1 MSNLERDPSEL
12 VIAGGTGA
20 VATATPSDSVDAGS
34 ATAGAR
40 TAPGQTADAAAPVLL
55 LLPRDVPLGGPR
67 AMNVRRTLP
76 QRGRSTIGAWC
87 FIDHYGP
94 DEIAP
99 PVVPETASGNA
110 TGTGTGSGTREEA
123 TGGVADGARRG
134 MVVPPHPHTGLQ
146 TVSWLFEGEIEHRDS
161 AGSHAPV
168 LPGELNLMTAG
179 RGISHSE
186 VSTPETR
193 VLHGVQLWL
202 ALPEEHRHQ
211 APHFEHLKIPQAPL
225 GGGATARVFIGGLAG
240 DTGAGT
246 GPLVSAARVY
256 SPVLGA
262 QVDLPSGAAL
272 DLDLDPAF
280 EHGILVD
287 RGPVLVEGVTLAR
300 SELGYLA
307 EGRRSIRLE
316 NHSRHPARVLL
327 LGGEPFTEKLV
338 MWWNFIGRTHEEV
351 VAWRAEWQSEVI
363 DGADAAGRFGTVA
376 GYPGP
381 ALPAP

>member
-1 MSNLERDPSEL
+1 MP
-12 VIAGGTGA
+12 
-20 VATATPSDSVDAGS
+20 
-34 ATAGAR
+34 
-40 TAPGQTADAAAPVLL
+40 QAPVLL

-99 PVVPETASGNA
+99 PVALETVVAAGTASGTA

-193 VLHGVQLWL
+193 VLHGVQAL
-202 ALPEEHRHQ
+202 ARPARGTP
-211 APHFEHLKIPQAPL
+211 AP
-225 GGGATARVFIGGLAG
+225 
-240 DTGAGT
+240 
-246 GPLVSAARVY
+246 
-256 SPVLGA
+256 
-262 QVDLPSGAAL
+262 GAAL
-272 DLDLDPAF
+272 RAPEDSA
-280 EHGILVD
+280 GATRRRGD
-287 RGPVLVEGVTLAR
+287 RASVHRRPRGRHRCRYRPLSFRRPGSTAR
-300 SELGYLA
+300 CSA
-307 EGRRSIRLE
+307 RRSIFRQVPCSTWTSTP
-316 NHSRHPARVLL
+316 HSSTGYSSTADRCSS
-327 LGGEPFTEKLV
+327 
-338 MWWNFIGRTHEEV
+338 
-351 VAWRAEWQSEVI
+351 RA
-363 DGADAAGRFGTVA
+363 
-376 GYPGP
+376 
-381 ALPAP
+381 